1 MNTVGFATI
10 ADMADRGYTAMPPV
24 DELSCRTYR
33 AELGRGLKSRPL
45 SKACRVASN
54 LGKFTPLD
62 GGSNEKDITTE
73 AVKKLRGATDLA
85 LSATK
90 HTARAVNRSMMGML
104 RSSATL
110 ANLADITENLS

>member
-1 MNTVGFATI
+1 
-10 ADMADRGYTAMPPV
+10 MADRGYTAMPPV

-62 GGSNEKDITTE
+62 GGSNEKDITTGGCE
-73 AVKKLRGATDLA
+73 KAAGGNRFGAKCYQTYCP
-85 LSATK
+85 
-90 HTARAVNRSMMGML
+90 
-104 RSSATL
+104 SSEPFYDGDVTVERHL
-110 ANLADITENLS
+110 G